1 MRYYLCISHGAFH
14 NRSYVMKKIP
24 SGCTGHFRL
33 IIHGIYGLKVIKK
46 LFLTFPSVFEK
57 SLLKNLPK
65 ITQQKKIWHLCAQH
79 KENWQWNS
87 HKRMSVSKETQIC
100 PQLERSSESTAWKVI
115 FPFWPK
121 AMGKSGLYLIAMG
134 IALFYPQQ
142 VYSASETAKN
152 TFRCKLMN
160 QLSFAISFKW
170 AGHCLLL
177 RDV

>member
-1 MRYYLCISHGAFH
+1 MEHSTIDPMSW
-14 NRSYVMKKIP
+14 KKCLPAVQVILDLW
-24 SGCTGHFRL
+24 C

-57 SLLKNLPK
+57 SFIKKSSKNN
-65 ITQQKKIWHLCAQH
+65 TT
-79 KENWQWNS
+79 KENLTFVCTTQRKLTVKFS
-87 HKRMSVSKETQIC
+87 QEDVCFQGTQIC
-100 PQLERSSESTAWKVI
+100 PQLERTSESTAWKVI

-121 AMGKSGLYLIAMG
+121 AMEKSGLYLIAMG

-160 QLSFAISFKW
+160 RLSFAITFKW

-177 RDV
+177 RNV

>member
-1 MRYYLCISHGAFH
+1 MFS
-14 NRSYVMKKIP
+14 
-24 SGCTGHFRL
+24 
-33 IIHGIYGLKVIKK
+33 
-46 LFLTFPSVFEK
+46 K
-57 SLLKNLPK
+57 SLLLKNLPK

-121 AMGKSGLYLIAMG
+121 AMEKSGLYLIAMG

-152 TFRCKLMN
+152 TFRCKLMTLRLHSSEQDTAFYWEMYRPWN
-160 QLSFAISFKW
+160 VLLQLLSIKRMQVNLGESQ
-170 AGHCLLL
+170 LLHQSMKTGIK
-177 RDV
+177 

>member
-1 MRYYLCISHGAFH
+1 MFS
-14 NRSYVMKKIP
+14 
-24 SGCTGHFRL
+24 
-33 IIHGIYGLKVIKK
+33 
-46 LFLTFPSVFEK
+46 K
-57 SLLKNLPK
+57 SLLLKNLPK

-100 PQLERSSESTAWKVI
+100 AQLERSSESTAWKVI

-121 AMGKSGLYLIAMG
+121 AMEKSGL
-134 IALFYPQQ
+134 YPQQ

-160 QLSFAISFKW
+160 QLSFPITFKW
-170 AGHCLLL
+170 AGHCLYWEMYRPWNVLQLL
-177 RDV
+177 SIKRMQVNLG